1 MGLQARAAIIFGVTY
16 VLVAGRRLQW
26 LPIDRPAGALV
37 GAVLVVLAGVLG
49 PREAIAAI
57 DLPTLILLFGVMG
70 MGTFLSKDDFFER
83 LAPHVARVARTR
95 GRLLA
100 MMVWIAGALSALV
113 TNDAVCV
120 LAAPVVVAWIR
131 RWNLPRLPF
140 LLALATAAN
149 TGSVATLV
157 GNPQNM
163 LCQSLGHLDFA
174 KYLSHA
180 GPIALVGLGIN
191 HAVIALRF
199 RKELA
204 APIEERGPVL
214 SDPDQAPADPGA
226 RAPLGRPALITL
238 AVIAGSVA
246 AYTAGANLAI
256 AALAGFVVLVIV
268 QRAEPSHVWERID
281 WSVLLFFAG
290 LFVVTHGLHASGLP
304 ALVFERFPV
313 HRGEGLGAWLESAG
327 VFLLGSNVVTNVP
340 FILVVKDEMAH
351 FSGARGWE
359 LLAVA
364 STFAGNLTLLGSVAN
379 VIVAEKARPI
389 GGLHFVEYL
398 KVGFPVAILTTL
410 AGALWL
416 ALVAR

>member
-83 LAPHVARVARTR
+83 LAPHVARVAKTR

-100 MMVWIAGALSALV
+100 MIVWIAGALSALV

-120 LAAPVVVAWIR
+120 LAAPVVVAWIK

-180 GPIALVGLGIN
+180 APIALVGLGIN
-191 HAVIALRF
+191 HAVIALLF

-204 APIEERGPVL
+204 APIEERGSV
-214 SDPDQAPADPGA
+214 DPDA
-226 RAPLGRPALITL
+226 RADTQPPFGRASIVTL

-256 AALAGFVVLVIV
+256 AALAGLVVLVMV